1 MRMIDAD
8 AAKVLNRT
16 GLSLVLLVYMGL
28 TEPLYMT
35 TATRKVIFGGNEYLA
50 LGHLGSVDPVDDK
63 AGTDNRGLK
72 FTLSG
77 VPNEMLAISLQENI
91 RNRPVSVRMA
101 VLHPMTHDVI
111 DAPAIWTGTLDQMP
125 IHLGTDSSVI
135 TVTAE
140 HRGSTFARP
149 KPVRYTDNDQRR
161 LFAGDT
167 SLRFVVP
174 QSTHQDVWPSAAWGR
189 Q

>member
-8 AAKVLNRT
+8 AAKVLSRA
-16 GLSLVLLVYMGL
+16 GLSMVLLVYMGL
-28 TEPLYMT
+28 TEPLYLT
-35 TATRKVIFGGNEYLA
+35 SATRKVIFGGNEYLA
-50 LGHLGSVDPVDDK
+50 LGHLGAVDPVDDK
-63 AGTDNRGLK
+63 AGSDNKSLK

-77 VPNEMLAISLQENI
+77 VPNELLAISLQENI
-91 RNRPVSVRMA
+91 RSRPVSVRIA
-101 VLHPMTHDVI
+101 ILHPITHDVI
-111 DAPAIWTGTLDQMP
+111 DAPTIWSGTLDQMP
-125 IHLGTDSSVI
+125 IQSGAESSVI

-149 KPVRYTDNDQRR
+149 KPIRYTDNDQRR
-161 LFAGDT
+161 LFPGDT
-167 SLRFVVP
+167 SLRFIVP